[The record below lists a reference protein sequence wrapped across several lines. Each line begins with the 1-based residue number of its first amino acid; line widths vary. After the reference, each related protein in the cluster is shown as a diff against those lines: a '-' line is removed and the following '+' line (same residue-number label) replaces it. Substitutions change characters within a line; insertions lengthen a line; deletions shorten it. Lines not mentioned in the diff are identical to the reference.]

1 MELLNALPGVNAA
14 QVAQFQQ
21 HVHERADLLNGTSGS
36 RPNVK
41 ISPDTFNRQRNQLF
55 RAALK
60 PCAIS
65 ALSTRYRDTDA
76 EPIAA
81 LRPVFQLGARVL
93 KPSPR
98 RAPRSAAACAAMS
111 ENCAADE
118 EAQLEGDATLLPL
131 DEPDLPSLFQ
141 A

>member
-1 MELLNALPGVNAA
+1 MNALPGVNAA

-21 HVHERADLLNGTSGS
+21 HVNERARLLSGTSGS
-36 RPNVK
+36 QQK
-41 ISPDTFNRQRNQLF
+41 MSPDTFNRRRNQLF

-65 ALSTRYRDTDA
+65 ALATRYRDTEA

-98 RAPRSAAACAAMS
+98 RAPRSAPACTMS
-111 ENCAADE
+111 ENARGAADD
-118 EAQLEGDATLLPL
+118 EAQLEGDASLLPL